1 MFVDDEKEIIFVHNP
16 KAAGSSIHI
25 LLKDL
30 YELRDTDRYDPEPH
44 IHHMNYQQILNIKPD
59 YHRYYSFA
67 AVRNPWSRLLSGYM
81 DFTQNRKHEYS
92 GLIRYDEP
100 LLSEYR
106 DFKDFVMRIGEGKWI
121 NDVHFLPQHV
131 YTHAEDKV
139 VDMIMRVENLNM
151 DVHALMNKLG
161 FKHYQHLFGA
171 RCQIHRATKHGH
183 YTEYYDEQSAAKVAE
198 LYAKDIE
205 LFGYRYGE

>member
-1 MFVDDEKEIIFVHNP
+1 MFIDDEKKIIFVHNP
-16 KAAGSSIHI
+16 KAAGSSIHV

-30 YELRDTDRYDPEPH
+30 YELKGNDRSDPEPY
-44 IHHMNYQQILNIKPD
+44 IHHMSYQQILNIKPD

-100 LLSEYR
+100 LLSEYK

-121 NDVHFLPQHV
+121 NDGNFLPQHI
-131 YTHAEDKV
+131 YTHTEDRA
-139 VDMIMRVENLNM
+139 VDMILRVENIQADM
-151 DVHALMNKLG
+151 KVLMNKLG
-161 FKHYQHLFGA
+161 FKFYQHLFFT
-171 RCQIHRATKHGH
+171 QHRPTNHGH
-183 YTEYYDEQSAAKVAE
+183 YTEHYDEESAAEVAK

-205 LFGYRYGE
+205 LFGYQYEK